1 MRKLTKIAR
10 MAHQAG
16 KSEKEFLL
24 ELVQRH
30 GTQKDVAL
38 ALRVTQS
45 AVSQAFIRNGIRP
58 VLRYEVA

>member
-1 MRKLTKIAR
+1 

>member
-10 MAHQAG
+10 MAQERG
-16 KSEKEFLL
+16 KTEKDFLL
-24 ELVQRH
+24 DLINQH
-30 GTQKDVAL
+30 GTQKDIAA
-38 ALRVTQS
+38 ALRITQS